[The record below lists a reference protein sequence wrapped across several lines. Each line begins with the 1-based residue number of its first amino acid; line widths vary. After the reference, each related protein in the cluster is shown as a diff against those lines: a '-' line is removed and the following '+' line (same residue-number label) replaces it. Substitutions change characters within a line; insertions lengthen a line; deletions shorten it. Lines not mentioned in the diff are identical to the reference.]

1 MVKWH
6 VQVTDTEGGQA
17 NYSWKLD
24 NTMEYREGESD
35 YSVVR
40 RAKKL
45 MGYNGVRSRTD
56 RVSGDEFRLWFYGVA
71 HVMFVFVETNHND
84 GG

>member
-1 MVKWH
+1 MVVWH
-6 VQVTDTEGGQA
+6 VQVTDTFGGQA

-24 NTMEYREGESD
+24 ETMEYREGESD

-56 RVSGDEFRLWFYGVA
+56 RVSGDEFRLWFNGIA
-71 HVMFVFVETNHND
+71 HVMFVYVEHDTGD
-84 GG
+84 